1 VPRPGRIPRT
11 TERVL
16 PLLALLAV
24 CGLDAV
30 LSARAWPVPVVGL
43 LDEPAHL
50 LTAWL
55 ALAALGPGSLRTP
68 AGVAPWVLA
77 GSVLLDV
84 DHVPLYLW
92 GEPVAE
98 QGSRPVT
105 HSAVTIGVLL
115 LLAAALRN
123 RPRTAA
129 LGLAAGAA
137 LHLVRDVV
145 SGPGIPLLWPLD
157 PVDVRLPYG
166 VYLAVLAG
174 AAALA
179 SVRAAPGQ
187 RNQRPMNERR

>member
-1 VPRPGRIPRT
+1 
-11 TERVL
+11 
-16 PLLALLAV
+16 V
-24 CGLDAV
+24 CGVDAV
-30 LSARAWPVPVVGL
+30 LAARAWPVPVTGL

-55 ALAALGPGSLRTP
+55 VLAALAPGTGRTP
-68 AGVAPWVLA
+68 AGVAPWVLG

-105 HSAVTIGVLL
+105 HSLVTIGVLL
-115 LLAAALRN
+115 LLAAATRN
-123 RPRTAA
+123 RFRRAA

-157 PVDVRLPYG
+157 PSDVRLPYG
-166 VYLAVLAG
+166 AYPAVLAV

-179 SVRAAPGQ
+179 MVRSATGQ
-187 RNQRPMNERR
+187 RSQRPMNERR